1 MDEKDYQTI
10 MQVYSKRP
18 NDFKCFDVDYEA
30 AIRNI
35 VPILTR
41 NSDRK
46 QIAKENFTIKWTTS
60 KVAKNKALMILK
72 EEK

>member
-18 NDFKCFDVDYEA
+18 HDFNCFDIDYEV

-35 VPILTR
+35 VPVLSR
-41 NSDRK
+41 NGD
-46 QIAKENFTIKWTTS
+46 
-60 KVAKNKALMILK
+60 LK
-72 EEK
+72 